1 MNRSRGHLSRAVD
14 VRSSLVWVK
23 VVVVGNCGV
32 GKTSLIKRFCENK
45 FSQSY
50 QPTIGVDYGFKVH
63 TAADKIELRTHL
75 WDLSGASEYLDVRN
89 ELYVGAD
96 VVLVVFDMTDLSS
109 FESLTHWLHEVKK
122 FGPSDVQLCIVAN
135 KMDQKDKRVVSVGDA
150 NKWINAR
157 KLSFCETSCSN
168 GEGIDALFSTQLEL
182 VVKRRKLKATNQSL
196 INYAPI

>member
-1 MNRSRGHLSRAVD
+1 MNRNRGHLSRAVD

-23 VVVVGNCGV
+23 VVVVGNCGA

-45 FSQSY
+45 FSQGY

-96 VVLVVFDMTDLSS
+96 VVLIVFDATDLGS
-109 FESLTHWLHEVKK
+109 FESLPQWLQEVKK

-135 KMDQKDKRVVSVGDA
+135 KTDQKDKRVVSISDA
-150 NKWINAR
+150 SKWTTAR
-157 KLSFCETSCSN
+157 KLSFCETSCSS
-168 GEGIDALFSTQLEL
+168 GEGIEALFSTQLEL
-182 VVKRRKLKATNQSL
+182 VVKRRKLTANNQSF
-196 INYAPI
+196 INDVQL